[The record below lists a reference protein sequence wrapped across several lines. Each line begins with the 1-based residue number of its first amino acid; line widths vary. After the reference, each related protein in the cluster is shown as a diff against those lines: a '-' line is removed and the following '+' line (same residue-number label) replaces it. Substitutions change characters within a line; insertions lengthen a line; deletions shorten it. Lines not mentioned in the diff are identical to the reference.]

1 MRYLIVPAG
10 LLDNFY
16 KSTLTDW
23 VSRLIY
29 PARISVTKTLRFPR
43 YLL

>member
-1 MRYLIVPAG
+1 MRHLIVPAG
-10 LLDNFY
+10 LLDNFH

-29 PARISVTKTLRFPR
+29 PARISATKNLCFLR